1 MKKNK
6 ENSNTIPKERFEEIY
21 IEKNQSI
28 IFLCRKH
35 NDSSKDFFLGNK
47 SISSFLCIKCERGK
61 L

>member
-6 ENSNTIPKERFEEIY
+6 ENSNTIIKELFEEIY
-21 IEKNQSI
+21 IEKTQST

-35 NDSSKDFFLGNK
+35 NHSSKDFFLGNK
-47 SISSFLCIKCERGK
+47 SISSFLCIKCERRK